1 MEGVVLM
8 EQAEKLKQISVKK
21 QVAKKKSLLIKIK
34 ENKALLLMLLPGAL
48 WLLIFCYLP
57 MFGVII
63 AFKDYRISPDG
74 FFSSLYNSPWVGWE
88 NFRFLFASQDAWVI
102 TRNTVLYNVAGII
115 LSTIMTVTFAIILS
129 QISSKKFI
137 KRLQT
142 VVIFPNFLSWVVI
155 SYFAYAFLSTDKGV
169 LNSILQSFNLDAV
182 NWYSEPKYWPFIIV
196 FTSLWKGVGYGSII
210 YYASI
215 MGIDSTYYEAALVDG
230 ATKWQQIKYVT
241 LPHLRSI
248 IVIMLI
254 LSVGS
259 IFRADFGLFYQ
270 LPRNSGALTS
280 VTNVLDT
287 YVYRSMMNNGDIG
300 MSTAAGLYQSFVGF
314 ILILFTNKVVNKIDP
329 SSALF

>member
-1 MEGVVLM
+1 MDSTIRIAS
-8 EQAEKLKQISVKK
+8 QEKSKMKS
-21 QVAKKKSLLIKIK
+21 KKKSIFQKMK
-34 ENKALLLMLLPGAL
+34 ENRALLFMLLPGAL

-74 FFSSLYNSPWVGWE
+74 FFSSLFNSEWVGFD
-88 NFRFLFASQDAWVI
+88 NFKFLFASQDAWII
-102 TRNTVLYNVAGII
+102 TRNTVLYNVVGII
-115 LSTIMTVTFAIILS
+115 LSTLLTVTFAIILS

-169 LNSILQSFNLDAV
+169 FNNILQFFNMDV
-182 NWYSEPKYWPFIIV
+182 INWYSEPKYWPFIIV
-196 FTSLWKGVGYGSII
+196 ITSLWKGVGYGSII

-230 ATKWQQIKYVT
+230 ATKWQQIRHVT
-241 LPHLRSI
+241 IPHLRSI

-254 LSVGS
+254 LAVGN

-270 LPRNSGALTS
+270 LPRNSGALTN

-314 ILILFTNKVVNKIDP
+314 ILIIVTNKVVDKIDP

>member
-1 MEGVVLM
+1 MELI
-8 EQAEKLKQISVKK
+8 ENRPKK
-21 QVAKKKSLLIKIK
+21 RKKNKFMKKVIENKSLLV
-34 ENKALLLMLLPGAL
+34 MLLPGFI
-48 WLLIFCYLP
+48 WLVIFCYLP
-57 MFGVII
+57 MFGVVI
-63 AFKDYRISPDG
+63 AFKDFRISPNG
-74 FFSSLYNSPWVGWE
+74 FFESLRLSEWIGWD

-102 TRNTVLYNVAGII
+102 TRNTILYNVVGIC
-115 LSTIMTVTFAIILS
+115 LSTFCTVLLAIILS
-129 QISSKKFI
+129 QMANKRLI

-142 VVIFPNFLSWVVI
+142 AMIFPNFLSWVVI
-155 SYFAYAFLSTDKGV
+155 SYFVYAFLSTDKGLV
-169 LNSILQSFNLDAV
+169 NSILSNFGIDAV

-215 MGIDSTYYEAALVDG
+215 MGIDSNYYEAALVDG
-230 ATKWQQIKYVT
+230 ATKWQQIKHVT

-248 IVIMLI
+248 VVIMLI

-270 LPRNSGALTS
+270 LPRNSGALYD

-287 YVYRSMMNNGDIG
+287 YVYRGLMNNGDIG
-300 MSTAAGLYQSFVGF
+300 MSTAAGLYQSSVGF
-314 ILILFTNKVVNKIDP
+314 VLILITNKIVNKLDP

>member
-1 MEGVVLM
+1 MESVVTTLN
-8 EQAEKLKQISVKK
+8 EERKK
-21 QVAKKKSLLIKIK
+21 NKSKKKSFFQKVK
-34 ENKALLLMLLPGAL
+34 ENRALLFMLLPGAL

-57 MFGVII
+57 MFGVVI

-74 FFSSLYNSPWVGWE
+74 FFSSLFNSPWVGFE
-88 NFRFLFASQDAWVI
+88 NFKFLFASQDAWII
-102 TRNTVLYNVAGII
+102 TRNTVLYNVVGII
-115 LSTIMTVTFAIILS
+115 LSTTLTVTFAIILS

-169 LNSILQSFNLDAV
+169 FNSILQYFNADAI

-215 MGIDSTYYEAALVDG
+215 MGIDTTYYEAALVDG
-230 ATKWQQIKYVT
+230 ATKWQQIRHVT
-241 LPHLRSI
+241 IPHLRSI

-254 LSVGS
+254 LSVGN

-270 LPRNSGALTS
+270 LPRNSGALTN

-314 ILILFTNKVVNKIDP
+314 ILIIVTNKVVNKIDP

>member
-1 MEGVVLM
+1 MDSTIRIANQDKRKIKV
-8 EQAEKLKQISVKK
+8 
-21 QVAKKKSLLIKIK
+21 KKKSLFHKVK
-34 ENKALLLMLLPGAL
+34 ENRALLLMLLPGAL
-48 WLLIFCYLP
+48 WLFIFSYIP
-57 MFGVII
+57 MFGVVI

-74 FFSSLYNSPWVGWE
+74 FFSSLFNSPWVGFE
-88 NFRFLFASQDAWVI
+88 NFKFLFASQDAWII
-102 TRNTVLYNVAGII
+102 TRNTVLYNVVGII
-115 LSTIMTVTFAIILS
+115 LSTVLTVTFAIILS

-169 LNSILQSFNLDAV
+169 FNHILEFFKMDV
-182 NWYSEPKYWPFIIV
+182 INWYSEPKYWPFIIV

-215 MGIDSTYYEAALVDG
+215 MGIDTTYYEAALVDG
-230 ATKWQQIKYVT
+230 ATKWQQIRHVT
-241 LPHLRSI
+241 IPHLRSI

-254 LSVGS
+254 LAVGN

-270 LPRNSGALTS
+270 LPRNSGALTN

-314 ILILFTNKVVNKIDP
+314 ILIIVTNKVVDKIDP